1 MSEDLFAILPE
12 LWLTGLGLVLLGV
25 DLFVGPDRK
34 NTVGWVAVAGLLLAL
49 LPTWGLVE
57 TIRDAGVGRTAFSG
71 SYAVDGFAAF
81 FKFIAIIATAL
92 VILAAM
98 DYFHAPS
105 SPAARAGA
113 GPAATATSFEGEAYA
128 LLVFT
133 AVGLLLMAASADLI
147 LLALAIEFVSLTSY
161 VLAGYMKGHPK
172 SNEAGLKY
180 FLFGAAASAT
190 MLYGFSFLYGATGST
205 NLYVIAERASQIPAP
220 ILTVSLS
227 LMLAGFGFK
236 ISMVPFHQW
245 TPDVYEGAPTPVAA
259 FLSVASKAAG
269 FAVLLRVL
277 AVAVAP
283 SGLDWVTLV
292 AGLAA
297 VSMFLG
303 NLLALPQRN
312 IKRMLAYSSISHA
325 GFILIGVAGFASGAA
340 FGGTALLVYLFQYV
354 FTNLG
359 AFFVAALIG
368 SRLGSDDIPDYA
380 GLAQRAPGLAFLMAL
395 FMLSLTGIPP
405 TAGFFAKLAV
415 FGAALE
421 RSADLLWLVA
431 VGVINSVISLVYY
444 VGVIRAMYLTP
455 AVDPS
460 PVHQPAAMSAAL
472 WIAGAGT
479 LLLGLFPGPVISLAH
494 AAALLLP

>member
-1 MSEDLFAILPE
+1 MPAEDLFAILPE
-12 LWLTGLGLVLLGV
+12 LWLVALGLVLLGV
-25 DLFVGPDRK
+25 DLYVGPQRK
-34 NTVGWVAVAGLLLAL
+34 DAVGWVAVAGLVLAL
-49 LPTWGLVE
+49 LPAWGLVG
-57 TIRDAGVGRTAFSG
+57 TLVGSGRTVFAG
-71 SYAVDGFAAF
+71 SYAVDGFAVF

-98 DYFHAPS
+98 DYFRGPS
-105 SPAARAGA
+105 AARAQAASPG
-113 GPAATATSFEGEAYA
+113 ATATSFEGEVYA

-161 VLAGYMKGHPK
+161 VLAGYMKGNPK

-180 FLFGAAASAT
+180 FLYGAAASAT

-205 NLYVIAERASQIPAP
+205 NLYDIAGRASQIPAP
-220 ILTVSLS
+220 ILTVSLA

-283 SGLDWVTLV
+283 SGLDWVRLV
-292 AGLAA
+292 AVLAA

-325 GFILIGVAGFASGAA
+325 GFILIGVAGFAAGAA
-340 FGGTALLVYLFQYV
+340 FGSTALLVYLFQYV

-380 GLAQRAPGLAFLMAL
+380 GLAQRAPALAFLMAL

-421 RSADLLWLVA
+421 RSPDLLWLVG
-431 VGVINSVISLVYY
+431 VGVVNSVISLFYY
-444 VGVIRAMYLTP
+444 MGVIRAMYLTP
-455 AVDPS
+455 AADPS
-460 PVHQPAAMSAAL
+460 PVRQPAAMSAAL

-479 LLLGLFPGPVISLAH
+479 LLLGLFPGPVISLAR